1 MLPIQLPQF
10 APEQWR
16 SLEKQLIAIA
26 NREKLELEPRD
37 RIVAKVIPL
46 AQSYAK
52 HKQWSQVFNVLHS
65 RGIVRLKDSHA
76 VSLQLIT
83 AKMMAEILTTKPVV
97 DSANP
102 RKIFIKRVPN
112 PKYKPSECYAML
124 SFLRWI
130 VDEAT
135 EHRLT
140 RMFFCL
146 HYRDKDGYRKLCTKG
161 RIKIGTTVREMLL
174 LTSPIQRAKLKR
186 VSKIKIAT
194 SAKKRVLDKVFNS
207 VLTDKW
213 QDIHSIYTKL
223 CQIPDLKLIKEQ
235 IDDRLTY
242 RVKIG
247 EIYSHKPENSKFVY
261 YSKVQAT
268 EFDSQWFD
276 FGTAY
281 KLAVERG
288 CTTAPNTFR
297 TKPHK
302 SDYTK
307 EGVLRYY
314 RKFGLEYRYE
324 VPENE
329 NPLFKWRLII

>member
-1 MLPIQLPQF
+1 MLPIQIPQF

-16 SLEKQLIAIA
+16 SLERQLITIA

-37 RIVAKVIPL
+37 RIVHKALPMIQYAARAKR
-46 AQSYAK
+46 
-52 HKQWSQVFNVLHS
+52 WDEVFKELHS
-65 RGIVRLKDSHA
+65 RGIVQLEKAHA
-76 VSLQLIT
+76 ISLQLIT
-83 AKMMAEILTTKPVV
+83 AKMMAEILTTKPVDNNLLLV
-97 DSANP
+97 V
-102 RKIFIKRVPN
+102 KRIPK
-112 PKYKPSECYAML
+112 PKYKPSECYTML

-130 VDEAT
+130 ADQAT

-146 HYRDKDGYRKLCTKG
+146 HYEENGYKKLRTKNKI
-161 RIKIGTTVREMLL
+161 RIGATAREMLIL
-174 LTSPIQRAKLKR
+174 ISPFQRAKLQRNNK
-186 VSKIKIAT
+186 KIST
-194 SAKKRVLDKVFNS
+194 SAKKRVLDKAFNS

-223 CQIPDLKLIKEQ
+223 CQIPDLNLVKEQ

-247 EIYSHKPENSKFVY
+247 EIYSHKPEGSKLVY

-281 KLAVERG
+281 RLAVEKG

-329 NPLFKWRLII
+329 NPLFKWRSIN

>member
-10 APEQWR
+10 SPEQWR
-16 SLEKQLIAIA
+16 SLEKQLIDIVET
-26 NREKLELEPRD
+26 EKLELEPRD
-37 RIVAKVIPL
+37 RIVHKVLPTVQYAARAKR
-46 AQSYAK
+46 
-52 HKQWSQVFNVLHS
+52 WNEVFKELYS
-65 RGIVRLKDSHA
+65 RGIVRLKGTHA
-76 VSLQLIT
+76 AFLQLIT
-83 AKMMAEILTTKPVV
+83 AKMMAEILVTKPVV
-97 DSANP
+97 DSVKP
-102 RKIFIKRVPN
+102 QKITIKRVPN
-112 PKYKPSECYAML
+112 PKYKPSECHAML
-124 SFLRWI
+124 SFLRWV

-146 HYRDKDGYRKLCTKG
+146 HYRDKDGYRKLRTKDK
-161 RIKIGTTVREMLL
+161 IKIGVTVREMLL

-186 VSKIKIAT
+186 TSKKIST
-194 SAKKRVLDKVFNS
+194 SAKKRVLDRVFNS

-213 QDIHSIYTKL
+213 QDIHSICTKL
-223 CQIPDLKLIKEQ
+223 CQIPDLKLTKEQ

-247 EIYSHKPENSKFVY
+247 EIYSYKPDGSKLVY
-261 YSKVQAT
+261 YSKIQAT

-281 KLAVERG
+281 KLARERG
-288 CTTAPNTFR
+288 CTTAANTFR

-307 EGVLRYY
+307 EGILRYY
-314 RKFGLEYRYE
+314 RKFGLEYRFE
-324 VPENE
+324 IPENE
-329 NPLFKWRLII
+329 NPLFKWRLIN